1 MLLSGVTVFVCG
13 LVACSAAPSSILES
27 NDIPKLHLSG
37 GGASASFGGYHASA
51 GLGGSLQGGPAGG
64 LFAQAGTP
72 DGTSAAAGLAGS
84 VGSGGFLA
92 SQAQLGSGADS
103 TAKASA
109 GTANQVPPP
118 NGRPDDFYD
127 NVFNIP
133 ISVLQAV
140 NQLLGGTPRNGGTRV
155 VQSRVDSTDSAV
167 TSAQAGADV
176 YVSKPVSGRTFFDDI
191 FNIPISALTSVND
204 LLNSKNRV
212 QKSPVHY

>member
-1 MLLSGVTVFVCG
+1 MCNNPGDANIQNIHRLTFQ
-13 LVACSAAPSSILES
+13 
-27 NDIPKLHLSG
+27 IPKLHLSG

-127 NVFNIP
+127 NVFN
-133 ISVLQAV
+133 
-140 NQLLGGTPRNGGTRV
+140 
-155 VQSRVDSTDSAV
+155 
-167 TSAQAGADV
+167 
-176 YVSKPVSGRTFFDDI
+176 VSCSWCCMFRYETLRLF
-191 FNIPISALTSVND
+191 
-204 LLNSKNRV
+204 
-212 QKSPVHY
+212 Q